1 MTGDNRDSDD
11 DREQVP
17 SERDTSTTETAAATT
32 VQDRV
37 GDGLADGGFEAGFFN
52 AVVEKVGV
60 GVGVYGENGR
70 FAYVNEAY
78 ADLLEMDRE
87 SLHGSALWEVNPA
100 IDEQRFGAY
109 WRSFDIGETRQ
120 REAVHACCDGSEIPV
135 ETHTTAVEVDNTRY
149 NVGTIT
155 GISERVEGWE
165 KLERQDERLEQFA
178 SVVSHDLRNPLNVAM
193 GRLQL
198 AQETA
203 ESEHLDHV
211 EQSLHRIEALI
222 QDVLTMARDGN
233 RIKEPEPVALEAIV
247 ARAWQQIGAEDA
259 TFVTENELGTVQSDE
274 NRLLEVFENLFD
286 NAVSHGGPGVTIKMG
301 RTDDGVYVTDDG
313 PGIPPS
319 EREDVL
325 DYGYTTDEHGTGF
338 GLTIVEQIATAHGW
352 SVSLSESDD
361 GGVRVEIAD
370 IDFE

>member
-11 DREQVP
+11 DREQV
-17 SERDTSTTETAAATT
+17 SSRRDTSTTATPL
-32 VQDRV
+32 QDRT
-37 GDGLADGGFEAGFFN
+37 GIRLADGGFEAGFFN

-60 GVGVYGENGR
+60 GVGVYEESGH
-70 FAYVNEAY
+70 FAYVNQAY
-78 ADLLEMDRE
+78 AELLGMDRE
-87 SLHGSALWEVNPA
+87 SLQGTAVWEVNPA
-100 IDEQRFGAY
+100 MDEQRFGAY

-120 REAVHACCDGSEIPV
+120 QEAVHVHSDGSEIPV
-135 ETHTTAVEVDNTRY
+135 ETHTTAIEVDGTRY

-198 AQETA
+198 AKETA
-203 ESEHLDHV
+203 ETEHLEHV

-222 QDVLTMARDGN
+222 EDVLTMARDGN
-233 RIKEPEPVALEAIV
+233 RIKEPEPVALDAV
-247 ARAWQQIGAEDA
+247 VDRAWQQIGADDA
-259 TFVTENELGTVQSDE
+259 TLVTENDLGTVQSDE

-286 NAVSHGGPGVTIKMG
+286 NAVSHADPGVTIEVG
-301 RTDDGVYVTDDG
+301 RTDDGLYVTDDG

-319 EREDVL
+319 ERDDVL

-338 GLTIVEQIATAHGW
+338 GLTIVEQITTAHGW
-352 SVSLSESDD
+352 SVSLTESDA
-361 GGVRVEIAD
+361 GGVRVEISD